1 MIFLIMGLFLA
12 AIFGLYS
19 FFLIRRSFR
28 FFNLPKTKLIL
39 ALNIFLPLVIAY
51 FCRDMRSL
59 VGIVLLQILFLS
71 MLLDLVHLIFTVV
84 EHCKNHNEKTNL
96 TVVEHCRNHNEHNEQ
111 KSCKIFTIL
120 SKLYHSAFLSII
132 FVLPFNIFGYCN
144 LQNLNQTEYEVLSP
158 KLKNDY
164 KVIFMSDFHWG
175 TIQKKSVFKEKI
187 EEINSQNADFII
199 LGGDIVE
206 EGTSK
211 DDMKEI
217 FALCSNLKSRYGT
230 FFIFGNHDPQQYSRN
245 KTYSMEEL
253 RSEIQKNGIKILE
266 DEVIPISD
274 DLLLIGRLDFG
285 FRNEKNRASM
295 KSLLQNQEKSK
306 FLLVADHQ
314 PKGKE
319 ENSTEKV
326 DLQLSGH
333 THAGQI
339 FPIGRIMNLFSYT
352 YGEYDYN
359 GLKTIVSSGVAG
371 WGYKVRTEKLCEY
384 VVVKLEK
391 K

>member
-1 MIFLIMGLFLA
+1 MFVFFFMALFLA
-12 AIFGLYS
+12 SLFGLYS
-19 FFLIRRSFR
+19 FFLIRRAFR
-28 FFNLPKTKLIL
+28 FYNVPKSKLTF
-39 ALNIFLPLVIAY
+39 AVNIFLAVVIAF
-51 FCRDMRSL
+51 FCRDMRSIIGL
-59 VGIVLLQILFLS
+59 VLLQILFFS
-71 MLLDLVHLIFTVV
+71 MLLDLVYLIFTVV
-84 EHCKNHNEKTNL
+84 EHCRK
-96 TVVEHCRNHNEHNEQ
+96 HNEQ
-111 KSCKIFTIL
+111 KICKICSIF
-120 SKLYHSAFLSII
+120 SKLYHSALIPI
-132 FVLPFNIFGYCN
+132 LVVIPLNVWGYFN
-144 LQNLNQTEYEVLSP
+144 LQTLNKTEYTVASP

-164 KVIFMSDFHWG
+164 KVLFMSDFHWG
-175 TIQKKSVFKEKI
+175 TIQKNSVFEEKI
-187 EEINSQNADFII
+187 EEINSENADFII
-199 LGGDIVE
+199 LGGDVVE
-206 EGTSK
+206 EGTSNE
-211 DDMKEI
+211 DMKEI

-266 DEVIPISD
+266 DEVVPISE
-274 DLLLIGRLDFG
+274 DLLLIGRKDFG
-285 FRNEKNRASM
+285 FRNEKNRVSM

-306 FLLVADHQ
+306 FLFVADHQ
-314 PKGKE
+314 PREKK
-319 ENSTEKV
+319 ENSEQGV
-326 DLQLSGH
+326 DLQISGH